1 MEHALEMLSLQTRH
15 EAHAR
20 LRTRRTQQQRRS
32 SCHEHRV
39 TCAGCAQCPVRV
51 VKHGRELGVSV
62 CVRCG
67 ERLGGWGKAAFIDG
81 MTPSL

>member
-39 TCAGCAQCPVRV
+39 TCAGCPVRV
-51 VKHGRELGVSV
+51 VKHGRERGV
-62 CVRCG
+62 CRCG
-67 ERLGGWGKAAFIDG
+67 ERLLLSIHDALA
-81 MTPSL
+81 L